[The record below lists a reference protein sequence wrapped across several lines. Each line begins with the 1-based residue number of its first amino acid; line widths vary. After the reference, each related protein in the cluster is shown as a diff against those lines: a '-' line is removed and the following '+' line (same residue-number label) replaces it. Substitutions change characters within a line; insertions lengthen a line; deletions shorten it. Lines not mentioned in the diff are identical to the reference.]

1 MSLLDVTRE
10 LHRTQAHHVRVVLL
24 DFFAGNPPSGEV
36 NTVVQLTEDLSRAFA
51 EVKTTPVPEPIAHTA
66 PEEPKEG

>member
-24 DFFAGNPPSGEV
+24 DFFAGNPPPGEV

-51 EVKTTPVPEPIAHTA
+51 EVKDAPISETNSTA
-66 PEEPKEG
+66 PEEPKKE